1 MIKLIVSDLDETLL
15 STDRSVSRKNRQW
28 IQKAK
33 QKGVKFVCA
42 TGRGYSSIQGTLEEI
57 GSRDESGEYTI
68 SYNGGAI
75 TENKGN
81 RLIHFEGLDF
91 DVASQLFQKGL
102 AYDVCIHVYTLDT
115 VWIYQI
121 FDGEREYL
129 KGRMEFTLFDAQDLS
144 FLQGQEIV
152 KVLYVDTNREHLNE
166 IAKEMEPITKDLDVS
181 FSSNRYLEFNKKGVN
196 KGNATLR
203 LGKMLG
209 IEANEIAAV
218 GDNLNDLSMIR
229 VAGLGAGVRNTVEEM
244 KEECDVILEHTNDED
259 AIAEL
264 IERFVL

>member
-15 STDRSVSRKNRQW
+15 STDRSVSVKNREW

-33 QKGVKFVCA
+33 QKGIKFVCA

-57 GSRDESGEYTI
+57 GLKNKSGEYTI

-75 TENKGN
+75 TENKEN

-91 DVASQLFQKGL
+91 NIANQLFQKGL
-102 AYDVCIHVYTLDT
+102 SYDVCIHVYTLDT
-115 VWIYQI
+115 VWIYRI

-144 FLQGQEIV
+144 FLEGEEIV
-152 KVLYVDTNREHLNE
+152 KVLYVDTNRNHLNE
-166 IAKEMEPITKDLDVS
+166 IAKDLESITKDLDVS

-196 KGNATLR
+196 KGNAALR
-203 LGKMLG
+203 LGEMLG
-209 IEANEIAAV
+209 IDASEIAAI
-218 GDNLNDLSMIR
+218 GDNLNDLSMIKA
-229 VAGLGAGVRNTVEEM
+229 AGLGVGVHNTVEEM
-244 KEECDVILEHTNDED
+244 KDECDIILEQTNDED
-259 AIAEL
+259 AIAEF